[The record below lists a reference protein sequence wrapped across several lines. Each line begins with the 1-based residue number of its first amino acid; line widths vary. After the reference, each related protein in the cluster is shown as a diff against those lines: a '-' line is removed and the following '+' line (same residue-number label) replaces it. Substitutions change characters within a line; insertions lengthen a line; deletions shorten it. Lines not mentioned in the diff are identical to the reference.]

1 MRKDGAEFKGKQEII
16 SRHLCFWEG
25 LATFF
30 LVWTPSFMMRI
41 PHAEQSSCLMRGIR
55 DRAVSVFSIVK

>member
-16 SRHLCFWEG
+16 SRHLFFWEG

-30 LVWTPSFMMRI
+30 LGLDSLLFDVDPV
-41 PHAEQSSCLMRGIR
+41 H
-55 DRAVSVFSIVK
+55 RAVQLPDARYP